1 MYINFD
7 EQNFI
12 IAKKDQVFVCEECGK
27 VFFRNDLLKN
37 HMRVHTGDKPF
48 TCEVCGESF
57 RESGHLRRHMT
68 RHTGNVKQEYPNL
81 NLCCGHLI
89 D

>member
-1 MYINFD
+1 M
-7 EQNFI
+7 
-12 IAKKDQVFVCEECGK
+12 FVCEECGK
-27 VFFRNDLLKN
+27 VFFRNDLLRN

-68 RHTGNVKQEYPNL
+68 RHTGTKCHAQYNDMTLVK
-81 NLCCGHLI
+81 
-89 D
+89 